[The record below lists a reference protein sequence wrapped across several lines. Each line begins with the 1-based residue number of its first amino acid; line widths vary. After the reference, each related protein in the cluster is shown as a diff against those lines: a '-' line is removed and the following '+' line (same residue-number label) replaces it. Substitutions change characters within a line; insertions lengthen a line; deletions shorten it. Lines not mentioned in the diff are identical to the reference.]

1 MNIYDLGFNSFLN
14 KPSLF
19 TVLPTAAQ
27 SNFSGGV
34 SATVIQSGQTTANL
48 SLIAGYLQSDNFI
61 SGIQG
66 WRISAAGNIEA
77 NDAVFRGTLYAS
89 FGTIGGFTISATKL
103 YGGIIQTG
111 ATVGTGSN
119 GVIMDTAGLRGYST
133 VLGEVFNLPTDGS
146 APTFASGIIE
156 STIFEINTNSILRTS
171 ETVGD
176 GSADSAGILIND
188 TGLYAC
194 EANQLLA
201 DANIKI
207 LIDGTAVIQSNIRGG
222 QTDYNTGIG
231 YFLGLSAGDY
241 KLSIG
246 DPSGNYL
253 TWDGDYLRI
262 KGSFDVGTGGLINNS
277 VYTVANLPVAPTTVG
292 FNVPSAYE

>member
-1 MNIYDLGFNSFLN
+1 MDIYDLGFSNFLN

-48 SLIAGYLQSDNFI
+48 SLIAGYIQSDNFI

-66 WRISAAGNIEA
+66 WRINAAGDIEA
-77 NDAVFRGTLYAS
+77 NDAIFRGELYAS
-89 FGTIGGFTISATKL
+89 SGTIGGFTITATKL
-103 YGGIIQTG
+103 YGGQIQTSVNVEAG
-111 ATVGTGSN
+111 AS
-119 GVIMDTAGLRGYST
+119 GVIMDSDGLRGYST
-133 VLGEVFNLPTDGS
+133 TLGEVFNLPVDGS

-188 TGLYAC
+188 TGFYAC
-194 EANQLLA
+194 EANQLLEN
-201 DANIKI
+201 ANVKI
-207 LIDGTAVIQSNIRGG
+207 LVDGSGVFNANVRGG
-222 QTDYNTGIG
+222 QTDFNTGTG
-231 YFLGLSAGDY
+231 YFLGLSSGEY
-241 KLSIG
+241 KLSLG
-246 DPSGNYL
+246 SSAGNYL
-253 TWDGDYLRI
+253 TWDGTYLRI
-262 KGSFDVGTGGLINNS
+262 KGSFDVGTGGVINNS

>member
-48 SLIAGYLQSDNFI
+48 SLIAGYIQSDNFI

-66 WRISAAGNIEA
+66 WRINAAGDIEA
-77 NDAVFRGTLYAS
+77 NDAIFRGELYAS
-89 FGTIGGFTISATKL
+89 SGTIGGFTITATKL
-103 YGGIIQTG
+103 YGGQIQTSVNVEAG
-111 ATVGTGSN
+111 AS
-119 GVIMDTAGLRGYST
+119 GVIMDSDGLRGYST
-133 VLGEVFNLPTDGS
+133 TLGEVFNLPVDGS

-188 TGLYAC
+188 TGFYAC
-194 EANQLLA
+194 EANQLLEN
-201 DANIKI
+201 ANVKI
-207 LIDGTAVIQSNIRGG
+207 LVDGSGVFNANVRGG
-222 QTDYNTGIG
+222 QTDFNTGTG
-231 YFLGLSAGDY
+231 YFLGLSSGEY
-241 KLSIG
+241 KLSLG
-246 DPSGNYL
+246 SSVGNYL
-253 TWDGDYLRI
+253 TWDGTYLRI
-262 KGSFDVGTGGLINNS
+262 KGSFDVGTGGVINNS

>member
-1 MNIYDLGFNSFLN
+1 MDIYDLGFSNFLN

-48 SLIAGYLQSDNFI
+48 SLIAGYIQSDNFI

-66 WRISAAGNIEA
+66 WRINAAGDIEA
-77 NDAVFRGTLYAS
+77 NDAIFRGELYAS
-89 FGTIGGFTISATKL
+89 SGTIGGFTITATKL
-103 YGGIIQTG
+103 YGGQIQTSVNVEAG
-111 ATVGTGSN
+111 AS
-119 GVIMDTAGLRGYST
+119 GVIMDSDGLRGYST
-133 VLGEVFNLPTDGS
+133 TLGEVFNLPVDGS

-188 TGLYAC
+188 TGFYAC
-194 EANQLLA
+194 EANQLLEN
-201 DANIKI
+201 ANVKI
-207 LIDGTAVIQSNIRGG
+207 LVDGSGVFNANVRGG
-222 QTDYNTGIG
+222 QTDFNTGTG
-231 YFLGLSAGDY
+231 YFLGLSSGEY
-241 KLSIG
+241 KLSLG
-246 DPSGNYL
+246 SSVGNYL
-253 TWDGDYLRI
+253 TWDGTYLRI
-262 KGSFDVGTGGLINNS
+262 KGSFDVGTGGVINNS